1 MTSAAGSRMGRRQW
15 LAAAALP
22 AASAIV
28 AGCAGNR
35 PARTAAA
42 GHWLPDQRRFA
53 RVRVSPDRVIRTVVG
68 LRPFRQSGFRVAVER
83 LDERVVVHNYGHGG
97 GGVTLSWGTA
107 DLAAEAA
114 LETGLRRFAVVGC
127 GAVGLATARLLQ
139 QRGCSVTI
147 YAKDLPPNTTSNV
160 SGAQWG
166 PFSVV
171 DRDRRTP
178 AFMTQFVRASRFSY
192 RYFQNLIGDRY
203 GVRWIENYVLS
214 DTPSPPAPLPEVEGL
229 LPAARDLRADEH
241 PFPAKYVRVFASMFI
256 EPPVYLAA
264 LEQDVRQAGA
274 RIEVLELRDRTE
286 FAKLAEPGVINCTG
300 LGARALFNDE
310 EMLPIKGQLHVLMP
324 QPEVDYLVLAPDLY
338 MFPRRDGILL
348 GGTFERGEWSLDPN
362 RDAEKRILEG
372 HSRIFAER
380 LQYM

>member
-1 MTSAAGSRMGRRQW
+1 MTTLAGLRIGRRQW

-22 AASAIV
+22 AVSAIV
-28 AGCAGNR
+28 SGCAS
-35 PARTAAA
+35 RTAGVGPAA
-42 GHWLPDQRRFA
+42 TPGWLPYQRRFA

-68 LRPFRQSGFRVAVER
+68 LRPFRRPGFRVAVEKI
-83 LDERVVVHNYGHGG
+83 DDKVVVHNYGHGG

-107 DLAAEAA
+107 DLAAELA
-114 LETGLRRFAVVGC
+114 LQSGLRRFAVIGC
-127 GAVGLATARLLQ
+127 GAVGMATARLLQ

-178 AFMTQFVRASRFSY
+178 EFMTQFVRASRFSY
-192 RYFQNLIGDRY
+192 RYFQHLTGERY
-203 GVRWIENYVLS
+203 GVKWIENYVLS
-214 DTPSPPAPLPEVEGL
+214 DEPSAAAPLPEVEGL
-229 LPAARDLRADEH
+229 LPESRDLRPGEH
-241 PFPAKYVRVFASMFI
+241 PFPARYVRMFASMFV
-256 EPPVYLAA
+256 EPPVYLPA
-264 LEQDVRQAGA
+264 LEDDVRQAGG
-274 RIEVLELRDRTE
+274 RIDVREIRDRSE
-286 FAKLAEPGVINCTG
+286 LASLAEPGVINCTG

-310 EMLPIKGQLHVLMP
+310 EMLPIKGQLHVLLP

-348 GGTFERGEWSLDPN
+348 GGTFERGEWSLEPN
-362 RDAEKRILEG
+362 HDAEKRILDG
-372 HSRIFAER
+372 HSRIFRDLAP
-380 LQYM
+380 